1 MSDLLTG
8 AKTRL
13 INRVRNISPVQAAFV
28 CSLLLSAIAIIT
40 SPTLNRDGMLYV
52 DTARVFQESG
62 FAAAKA
68 NFNWPFLPI
77 LMACVS
83 WLTGLNPEFA
93 GYLINSLFMA
103 GTMALMVA
111 CARRQF
117 PEAIW
122 PICLVLLAL
131 PGLNHYRDEILREYG
146 CWFFSLLSFWLA
158 PPWSAT
164 PRWKTA
170 LALQISLGISA
181 LFRPEA
187 LAFFPALILWQVFSA
202 PKGDRSRRFLMLAGL
217 PLIALVVFLMLSL
230 NGQLSVTDRLSGEF
244 SRFSM
249 ARFDAKAKA
258 LAEALI
264 PYARDQA
271 RTILLFGSLAIIPL
285 KFVKQMGIFIL
296 PLLFLISS
304 PSLRTAL
311 IRWQLFVWVFLAH
324 LLILAVFVVDLQFL
338 AGRYVIVLHLLSAP
352 LIGFGLWLFMQRFPR
367 WGVVFVVLSGLLMLS
382 NVASFSP
389 KKTTSAKQVP
399 GFQLT

>member
-158 PPWSAT
+158 LLWSAT
-164 PRWKTA
+164 PRWKTV

-187 LAFFPALILWQVFSA
+187 LAFFPALILWQVFPHLKVIGHA
-202 PKGDRSRRFLMLAGL
+202 
-217 PLIALVVFLMLSL
+217 
-230 NGQLSVTDRLSGEF
+230 
-244 SRFSM
+244 
-249 ARFDAKAKA
+249 
-258 LAEALI
+258 
-264 PYARDQA
+264 
-271 RTILLFGSLAIIPL
+271 GSLC
-285 KFVKQMGIFIL
+285 
-296 PLLFLISS
+296 S
-304 PSLRTAL
+304 P
-311 IRWQLFVWVFLAH
+311 VFH
-324 LLILAVFVVDLQFL
+324 
-338 AGRYVIVLHLLSAP
+338 
-352 LIGFGLWLFMQRFPR
+352 
-367 WGVVFVVLSGLLMLS
+367 
-382 NVASFSP
+382 
-389 KKTTSAKQVP
+389 
-399 GFQLT
+399 

>member
-146 CWFFSLLSFWLA
+146 CWFFHYCPSGWPSFG
-158 PPWSAT
+158 
-164 PRWKTA
+164 
-170 LALQISLGISA
+170 Q
-181 LFRPEA
+181 
-187 LAFFPALILWQVFSA
+187 
-202 PKGDRSRRFLMLAGL
+202 RRHAG
-217 PLIALVVFLMLSL
+217 
-230 NGQLSVTDRLSGEF
+230 
-244 SRFSM
+244 
-249 ARFDAKAKA
+249 K
-258 LAEALI
+258 
-264 PYARDQA
+264 PY
-271 RTILLFGSLAIIPL
+271 
-285 KFVKQMGIFIL
+285 
-296 PLLFLISS
+296 
-304 PSLRTAL
+304 
-311 IRWQLFVWVFLAH
+311 
-324 LLILAVFVVDLQFL
+324 
-338 AGRYVIVLHLLSAP
+338 
-352 LIGFGLWLFMQRFPR
+352 
-367 WGVVFVVLSGLLMLS
+367 
-382 NVASFSP
+382 
-389 KKTTSAKQVP
+389 
-399 GFQLT
+399 